1 MSRSGIRESLIF
13 APKSTWGVI
22 LKRQH
27 DLGGTAFIHG
37 LVCFGCFLQRKGE
50 AKDCARVDLVS
61 HDELNELRQKA
72 AYRCRTAKQVY
83 GGNEEISAIE
93 FHAVGDTDEAHV
105 PARTGGTDCLLHR
118 FLGAHCLNRG
128 MRTVAVG

>member
-1 MSRSGIRESLIF
+1 MSRSGSGKSLIF

-50 AKDCARVDLVS
+50 VKDCARVDLVS
-61 HDELNELRQKA
+61 HDELNELGQEA
-72 AYRCRTAKQVY
+72 TYRRRTAEQVY

-93 FHAVGDTDEAHV
+93 LNAVCDTDEADV
-105 PARTGGTDCLLHR
+105 PAGAGGANCLLHR
-118 FLGAHCLNRG
+118 FLGAHCLNGG
-128 MRTVAVG
+128 MCTVAVG